1 MKKLSGVCIEC
12 TKWQRPNCSVL
23 KQENQRPGP
32 TDWCAA
38 FKKNTKPAPPEM
50 DGHGSVRP

>member
-12 TKWQRPNCSVL
+12 VKWQRPNCSVL